1 MRWLIPAAVVATGLG
16 LLMLY
21 VPMSRGVALIVPPQ
35 APLALV
41 VAGMTGL
48 VVGVIGAW
56 RSRARNG
63 GIPAGKEVKGAGV
76 GASHRPADVAALAG
90 LVVAVAALVAA
101 GAFFFAEPILASLQ
115 GPDPCGAAKG
125 YRPPDP
131 ACVAAHLDY
140 YQPDPVTGSL
150 STPTTRLE
158 QDLAPAWSLALV
170 LALGAA
176 LISWLALAMGTSRR
190 RTAVSA
196 LTLGSFILVG
206 MLGPYLLFLIGG
218 GD

>member
-1 MRWLIPAAVVATGLG
+1 
-16 LLMLY
+16 
-21 VPMSRGVALIVPPQ
+21 
-35 APLALV
+35 LALV

-56 RSRARNG
+56 RSRARKDG
-63 GIPAGKEVKGAGV
+63 GIAAGTEIKGAGV
-76 GASHRPADVAALAG
+76 ATSLRLADVAALAG
-90 LVVAVAALVAA
+90 LGAAVAALLAA
-101 GAFFFAEPILASLQ
+101 GAFVFAEPILASLH

-125 YRPPDP
+125 YRPPDA

-170 LALGAA
+170 LALAAA

-196 LTLGSFILVG
+196 MTLGSFILVV